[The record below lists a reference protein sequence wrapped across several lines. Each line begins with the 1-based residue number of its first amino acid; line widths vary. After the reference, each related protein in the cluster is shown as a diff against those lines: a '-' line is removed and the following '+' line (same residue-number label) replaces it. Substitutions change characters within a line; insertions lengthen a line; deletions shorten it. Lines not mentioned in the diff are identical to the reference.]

1 MPNPTPEEFAALLS
15 LSIAGVFLAGV
26 IALGIWLRVREN

>member
-15 LSIAGVFLAGV
+15 FAIARVFLAGV
-26 IALGIWLRVREN
+26 IALGIWLRVRGN